1 MAVVRRIS
9 IADVFKLAIL
19 LTILTLNTNMQ
30 KLDETVERTE
40 TISTEAVSS
49 PNSIMNPV
57 KTKLDTRLDC
67 PSNLECNKLGGSCV
81 RCDFN
86 KSCEYGSEVIVNCT
100 SLVDDCLGDKKFER
114 HMICQYC
121 YQMDPSNYT
130 CKLSANCNSVA
141 SPRSYY
147 KSNCTAKSELLC
159 LGNRVFQ
166 KNLPC
171 NWTGG
176 YKWSTALLLSITLGG
191 FGADRFYLGHWQ
203 EAIGKLFSFGGLGV
217 WTLVDVVLIWLHYL
231 GPADGSL
238 YI

>member
-1 MAVVRRIS
+1 MVVVRRIN

-19 LTILTLNTNMQ
+19 LVILTLSTNIQKIDANTE
-30 KLDETVERTE
+30 KAEPH
-40 TISTEAVSS
+40 STESS
-49 PNSIMNPV
+49 PNSISHLAKGKIESNPN
-57 KTKLDTRLDC
+57 C
-67 PSNLECNKLGGSCV
+67 PSNVECDKLGGLCLN
-81 RCDFN
+81 CTFN
-86 KSCEYGSEVIVNCT
+86 KSCEYGKEVKVLCSVLNDIN
-100 SLVDDCLGDKKFER
+100 CLGESTFER
-114 HMICQYC
+114 TMTCQFC

-130 CKLSANCNSVA
+130 CKLLANCNSVA
-141 SPRSYY
+141 SPRTYY
-147 KSNCTAKSELLC
+147 RTNCTVKSELLC

-217 WTLVDVVLIWLHYL
+217 WTLVDVVLVWLHYL